1 MENGIET
8 AYNEK
13 FAQFKHVC
21 ELLYWNHLLLFA
33 KYSIALEL
41 SYKCHEYHHLEV
53 KSKSKMFLPF

>member
-1 MENGIET
+1 MEA

-21 ELLYWNHLLLFA
+21 ELLFT

-53 KSKSKMFLPF
+53 KSRIKMFLPF